1 MFKFTPI
8 ICDEVRE
15 FISDEQKVLD
25 TLDCFGSPCNI
36 VFPEVMDKNIN
47 AFKDVFKKYSLSGKI
62 FYAHKCNKS
71 SSLVKQALYND
82 INLDV
87 ASENELKDALANG
100 FTGAKIEATGPKNK
114 NFIYLGIMQNITFN
128 VDNIEELKDIVAL
141 AKSLNKKEK
150 IKVLLRL
157 TGFKSEET
165 KIANKQS
172 RFGIPLSQFDQCI
185 DIIES
190 NPKIINFLGLAF
202 HLDTVSINE
211 KTIAIENCI
220 ELFERCF
227 ERGLEPYVLDIGGG
241 YKVNYIADK
250 KEWNDSISELKES
263 ILTQEKD
270 LTWNNA
276 SFGLRQEKGTLRGAL
291 NIYNYYDEVVGAK
304 FLDDILSTRLTKYQD
319 RKIGEILQEN
329 MISIYIEPGKALL
342 DQVGINL
349 AGVTYAKKSENGNT
363 LVGVDM
369 KKSDL
374 LIGDQEMFVDPIIIS
389 RKDAEKTE
397 EGVYFI
403 GNLCMENDFIYK
415 HKIFTGKKV
424 NKGDCIVFPNTAGY
438 FMDFEQSHTIMQNI
452 SKKIICKKE
461 GGRIRFYL
469 DDTYNPFLKE
479 EKDVT
484 E

>member
-1 MFKFTPI
+1 MFKFTPV
-8 ICDEVRE
+8 ICNEVKE
-15 FISDEQKVLD
+15 FVDNKDMVLD
-25 TLDCFGSPCNI
+25 TLDCFGSPCNVI
-36 VFPEVMDKNIN
+36 FPEVMDNNIK
-47 AFKDVFKKYSLSGKI
+47 AFKDVFSKHGLSGKI

-82 INLDV
+82 INIDV
-87 ASENELKDALANG
+87 ASENELKDAISNG
-100 FTGAKIEATGPKNK
+100 FLGAKIEATGPKNDK
-114 NFIYLGIMQNITFN
+114 FIYLGIMQNITFN
-128 VDNIEELKDIVAL
+128 VDNIEELKDIVRIARVI
-141 AKSLNKKEK
+141 NKKDK
-150 IKVLLRL
+150 VKVLLRL
-157 TGFKSEET
+157 TGFKSDET

-172 RFGIPLSQFDQCI
+172 RFGIPLSQFDSCLE
-185 DIIES
+185 IIES
-190 NPKIINFLGLAF
+190 NPKILNFLGLAF
-202 HLDTVSINE
+202 HLDTISINE

-241 YKVNYIADK
+241 YKVNYIKDK

-304 FLDDILSTRLTKYQD
+304 FLDDILNTRLTKYQD

-329 MISIYIEPGKALL
+329 MISLYIEPGKALL

-349 AGVTYAKKSENGNT
+349 AGITYTKKSENGNT

-374 LIGDQEMFVDPIIIS
+374 LIGDQEMFVDPLIIS
-389 RKDAEKTE
+389 RNGEKSSE

-415 HKIFTGKKV
+415 HKIFIGKEI

-452 SKKIICKKE
+452 SKKVICTKVNGK
-461 GGRIRFYL
+461 IKFYL

-479 EKDVT
+479 KKDVT

>member
-8 ICDEVRE
+8 ICDEIKE
-15 FISDEQKVLD
+15 FIEDKEKVLN

-36 VFPEVMDKNIN
+36 VFPDVMDKNIN
-47 AFKDVFKKYSLSGKI
+47 AFKSIYKKYGLSGKI

-82 INLDV
+82 INIDV

-100 FTGAKIEATGPKNK
+100 YTGARIEATGPKNK
-114 NFIYLGIMQNITFN
+114 DFIYLGVMQNITFN
-128 VDNIEELKDIVAL
+128 VDNIQELKDIIDL
-141 AKSLNKKEK
+141 CKSLNKKEK
-150 IKVLLRL
+150 VKILLRL
-157 TGFKSEET
+157 TGFKSDET

-172 RFGIPLSQFDQCI
+172 RFGIPISLFDECI
-185 DIIES
+185 NIIEA
-190 NPKIINFLGLAF
+190 NQKYINFLGLAF

-220 ELFERCF
+220 ELFEKCF
-227 ERGLEPYVLDIGGG
+227 EIGLEPYVLDIGGG
-241 YKVNYIADK
+241 YKVNYIQDK

-304 FLDDILSTRLTKYQD
+304 FFDDILSTRLTKYQD
-319 RKIGEILQEN
+319 RMIGEILQEN
-329 MISIYIEPGKALL
+329 MISVYIEPGKALL

-349 AGVTYAKKSENGNT
+349 AEITYTKKSQNGNN

-374 LIGDQEMFVDPIIIS
+374 LIGDQEMFLDPIIIS
-389 RKDAEKTE
+389 REDRKESE
-397 EGVYFI
+397 EGSYFI

-415 HKIFTGKKV
+415 HKIFVGKELE
-424 NKGDCIVFPNTAGY
+424 KGDCIVFPNTAGY
-438 FMDFEQSHTIMQNI
+438 FMDFEQSKTIMQKI
-452 SKKIICKKE
+452 SKKVICTKKD
-461 GGRIRFYL
+461 GKIKFYL
-469 DDTYNPFLKE
+469 DDTYNPFRK
-479 EKDVT
+479 
-484 E
+484 

>member
-8 ICDEVRE
+8 ICNEIKS
-15 FISDEQKVLD
+15 FIENKDLVLD
-25 TLDCFGSPCNI
+25 TLDCFGSPCNV
-36 VFPEVMDKNIN
+36 VFPEMMDKNIN
-47 AFKDVFKKYSLSGKI
+47 AFKEVFKKYSLSGKI

-82 INLDV
+82 INIDV
-87 ASENELKDALANG
+87 ASESELKDALANG

-114 NFIYLGIMQNITFN
+114 DFIFLGVMQNITFN
-128 VDNIEELKDIVAL
+128 VDNIEELKDIISI
-141 AKSLNKKEK
+141 AKTLNKKEK
-150 IKVLLRL
+150 VKILLRL
-157 TGFKSEET
+157 TGFKSDET

-172 RFGIPLSQFDQCI
+172 RFGIPISLFDECLE
-185 DIIES
+185 IIEK
-190 NPKIINFLGLAF
+190 NQKHINFIGLAF
-202 HLDTVSINE
+202 HLDTISINE

-227 ERGLEPYVLDIGGG
+227 ERELDPYVLDIGGG
-241 YKVNYIADK
+241 YKVNYIQDK

-291 NIYNYYDEVVGAK
+291 NIYNYYDDMVGAK
-304 FLDDILSTRLTKYQD
+304 FLEEILSTRLTKYQD

-329 MISIYIEPGKALL
+329 MITLYIEPGKALL

-349 AGVTYAKKSENGNT
+349 ARITYTKKSENNNT
-363 LVGVDM
+363 LIGVDM

-374 LIGDQEMFVDPIIIS
+374 LIGEQEMFLDPIIVS
-389 RKDAEKTE
+389 RNKSNQTN

-415 HKIFTGKKV
+415 HKIFLDKTVQKD
-424 NKGDCIVFPNTAGY
+424 DCIVFPNTAGY
-438 FMDFEQSHTIMQNI
+438 FMDFEQSATIMQRI
-452 SKKIICKKE
+452 SKKIICKRE
-461 GGRIRFYL
+461 NGRLKMYL
-469 DDTYNPFLKE
+469 DDTYTPFKL
-479 EKDVT
+479 
-484 E
+484 